1 MLPPPSPV
9 SAAPGLDVPDPS
21 ADPERCPPAFRLDR
35 RDLALVRRQRRPAN
49 QLALALQIGC
59 TSFSRNRLGET
70 MVHLK
75 RWYAELDADLA
86 AYPIPI
92 SSRTASR
99 TQWFK
104 GADGAR
110 YLRTRG
116 RQARATTSPADS
128 VSGCSSVASTIRNLG
143 TVHIGLSRA

>member
-1 MLPPPSPV
+1 
-9 SAAPGLDVPDPS
+9 
-21 ADPERCPPAFRLDR
+21 
-35 RDLALVRRQRRPAN
+35 
-49 QLALALQIGC
+49 
-59 TSFSRNRLGET
+59 

-99 TQWFK
+99 TLWFK